1 MSLTEQQ
8 RRSYLVRIGYD
19 GPLEPTLE
27 VLTALCRAHVRAVPF
42 ELLDG
47 PDGVVPGIDPAS
59 VYEKVVVRH
68 LGGACMEVNNLF
80 AAFLGDLGFEVTTH
94 ASRPWLPQD
103 RAYTET
109 GDHMVLVVRIE
120 GVAYLV
126 DVAYS
131 QLIAVTPL
139 KLDGSGC
146 SEHGWRFRVVRDQD
160 GDELVAQRAGAG
172 GRWSPVHRFTL
183 EPRGAEHFSTIL
195 DLYLTPGT
203 GSPIPRTLMCSRV
216 TDTGKVTLVNDVL
229 IETSD
234 GGAEKSSRVDTPDAA
249 RAALKR
255 VFAGHPTLV
264 ERGAHIWQRLVGN
277 PATAP
282 DPTPPGSATAPAE
295 AAAGHTPILEETS
308 A

>member
-1 MSLTEQQ
+1 MNLTDEQ
-8 RRSYLVRIGYD
+8 RRSYLARVGYD

-47 PDGVVPGIDPAS
+47 PDGVIPGIDAAS

-80 AAFLGDLGFEVTTH
+80 AALLGDLGFEVTTH

-103 RAYTET
+103 RAYTDT

-131 QLIAVTPL
+131 QLIAVAPL
-139 KLDGSGC
+139 KLDGSEHT
-146 SEHGWRFRVVRDQD
+146 EHGWRFRVVRAQD
-160 GDELVAQRAGAG
+160 GDDHVAQRAGAG
-172 GRWSPVHRFTL
+172 GRWSPIHRFTL
-183 EPRGAEHFSTIL
+183 ERRGGEHFATIL
-195 DLYLTPGT
+195 ALYLTPGT

-216 TDTGKVTLVNDVL
+216 TGTGKVTLVNDVL
-229 IETSD
+229 IETSE
-234 GGAEKSSRVDTPDAA
+234 GGTERSSRVDTPEAA
-249 RAALKR
+249 RAALAR
-255 VFAGHPTLV
+255 VFAGHPTLA
-264 ERGAHIWQRLVGN
+264 ERGTRIWQRLVGDA
-277 PATAP
+277 ATAP
-282 DPTPPGSATAPAE
+282 TSAAAAPAP
-295 AAAGHTPILEETS
+295 TLEETS

>member
-1 MSLTEQQ
+1 MNLTDQQ
-8 RRSYLVRIGYD
+8 RRSYLARIGYD

-47 PDGVVPGIDPAS
+47 PDGLVPGIDAAS

-80 AAFLGDLGFEVTTH
+80 AALLGDLGFEVTTH

-103 RAYTET
+103 RAYTDT
-109 GDHMVLVVRIE
+109 GDHMILVVRIE

-131 QLIAVTPL
+131 QLTAVTPL
-139 KLDGSGC
+139 RLDGSEC
-146 SEHGWRFRVVRDQD
+146 TEHGWRFRVLRDRD
-160 GDELVAQRAGAG
+160 GDDHIAQRAGAG
-172 GRWSPVHRFTL
+172 GRWSPIHRFTL
-183 EPRGAEHFSTIL
+183 EPRGGQHFATIL

-216 TDTGKVTLVNDVL
+216 TDTGKTTLVNDVL

-234 GGAEKSSRVDTPDAA
+234 GGTERSSRVDTPEAA
-249 RAALKR
+249 RAALALI
-255 VFAGHPTLV
+255 FADHPTLA
-264 ERGAHIWQRLVGN
+264 ERGARIWQRLVGD
-277 PATAP
+277 PA
-282 DPTPPGSATAPAE
+282 DTPAR
-295 AAAGHTPILEETS
+295 AAAPSVPTLEETS